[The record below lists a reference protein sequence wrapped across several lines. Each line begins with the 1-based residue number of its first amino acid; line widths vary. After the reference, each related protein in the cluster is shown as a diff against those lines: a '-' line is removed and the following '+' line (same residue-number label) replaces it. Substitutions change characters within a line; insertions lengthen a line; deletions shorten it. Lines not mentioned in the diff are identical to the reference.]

1 MSILSDL
8 ALAQAMVANARWAAQ
23 LTWDCYVE
31 PIDRSQAS
39 EDFAKQLFT
48 LIGTLMTVVASFYFA
63 S

>member
-1 MSILSDL
+1 LIVVYRLG
-8 ALAQAMVANARWAAQ
+8 
-23 LTWDCYVE
+23 
-31 PIDRSQAS
+31 SQAS